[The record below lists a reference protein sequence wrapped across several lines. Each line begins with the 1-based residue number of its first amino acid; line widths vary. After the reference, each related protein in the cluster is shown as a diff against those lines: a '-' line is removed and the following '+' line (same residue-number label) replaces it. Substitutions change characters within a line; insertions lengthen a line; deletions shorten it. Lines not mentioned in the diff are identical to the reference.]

1 MVKPLRTGP
10 PRSNMRKPTAMPHQ
24 TTEHRHTMLRGTS
37 RAENATPE
45 DVSTFS
51 YSALARQPTV
61 SALWISPP
69 IRRSSNYVHSA
80 ILLHAHA

>member
-10 PRSNMRKPTAMPHQ
+10 PRSNMCKPTAMPHQ
-24 TTEHRHTMLRGTS
+24 TTEHMLRGTS

-51 YSALARQPTV
+51 YSALARQPIPVV

-69 IRRSSNYVHSA
+69 FSQV
-80 ILLHAHA
+80 L